1 MENRNRQCCDSA
13 GSTCTSKNESL
24 QKVYS
29 TLTFEKSFEKTNQR
43 YQFLP
48 ILYFCCFNYLYF
60 CYKIKKK
67 TWTLLFTYIEKNI
80 DLMKTFFFSCNKN
93 IFLFWILNMGS
104 NNKSLESFSIH
115 VCRQLKKRLINQNR
129 RKNVALIYLN
139 SYKKM
144 ELIFFLKYCI
154 HCKKAVLENIY
165 IFL

>member
-1 MENRNRQCCDSA
+1 M
-13 GSTCTSKNESL
+13 KSL
-24 QKVYS
+24 LKKQIS
-29 TLTFEKSFEKTNQR
+29 GISF
-43 YQFLP
+43 
-48 ILYFCCFNYLYF
+48 YLYCTF
-60 CYKIKKK
+60 VVLTIYIFVIKLKKK

-80 DLMKTFFFSCNKN
+80 DLMKTFFFSCNKD
-93 IFLFWILNMGS
+93 IILFWILNMGS
-104 NNKSLESFSIH
+104 NNKFLKSFSIY
-115 VCRQLKKRLINQNR
+115 VCRQLKKRLINHNR